1 MRALEILDA
10 AGTLGDGNPL
20 VFPMRRGTPILASTL
35 LKMLQQHRIA
45 AVAHGFRS
53 PFRDWAAEE
62 TNHPREVVEAALAHA
77 VGNKV
82 EAAYARADLFARRR
96 RLMDNWASAIETM

>member
-35 LKMLQQHRIA
+35 PKMLQRDLQLELRLRDMLRVSGIEPKAPAEQTETSDA
-45 AVAHGFRS
+45 A
-53 PFRDWAAEE
+53 PEAE
-62 TNHPREVVEAALAHA
+62 
-77 VGNKV
+77 G
-82 EAAYARADLFARRR
+82 
-96 RLMDNWASAIETM
+96 